1 MTQRIFIVV
10 KGSTHDAEQ
19 TAMRHDI
26 ELTVT
31 GESTNGRE
39 TYCEAPM
46 SERAKVIEWYSR
58 DAGYGGEFETGS
70 CLWYT
75 YRD

>member
-1 MTQRIFIVV
+1 MQTIFIII
-10 KGSTHDAEQ
+10 KGQACDAERAAQ
-19 TAMRHDI
+19 ARGI

-31 GESTNGRE
+31 GQSNNWTE

-46 SERAKVIEWYSR
+46 TERAKVIEWYAAESGF
-58 DAGYGGEFETGS
+58 AKEIEPGKI
-70 CLWYT
+70 LWYA

>member
-1 MTQRIFIVV
+1 MTKVIFIVV
-10 KGSTHDAEQ
+10 KGSAADAERAA
-19 TAMRHDI
+19 TRYGI

-31 GESTNGRE
+31 GVSTNGRE

-46 SERAKVIEWYSR
+46 TERAKVISWYGL
-58 DAGYGGEFETGS
+58 DAGYGGEFDNGS
-70 CLWYT
+70 CLWYA